1 MYSNSSVRI
10 KLLQKLSDKID
21 ILVGTEQGHPMS
33 PELFKVYILD
43 LSTDLNE
50 DLDDMRLPVLN
61 NNRIS
66 HLLYADDLALLAL
79 DDKCLQTLIKKLEN
93 FCPYWGLTANMDKT
107 AIMVF
112 NHQGRLLKCGS
123 TFVYRTESIQTTRK
137 YTYLGIV
144 FNLNG
149 SFKDALAAL
158 RQKALRSYF
167 SIKKLIDWKYLKRSS
182 IIKLINKLLVPI
194 LTYGCQIWM
203 PYTMQKH
210 LSALLEAPNK
220 THLLLS
226 NIAKH
231 PAEKV
236 YLACLIW
243 VLGVHKRT
251 SNTAVWGDCGAY
263 PLLIKNSK
271 HVFDYFYRV
280 SADDFGTSLVKDA
293 VIEQKNL
300 ALYWYITLSKAQD
313 MIALGTPNAT
323 SLTASKPG
331 AKFRTHL
338 ENCFRKHWE
347 YERKCD
353 TKLNGFYN
361 NYKAE
366 FCMEKYVVNPH
377 KKYHRSLAAI
387 RMSSHRL
394 HIETGRYN
402 GTPRNKH
409 ICRGCVT
416 DDAEIVEGFLNLP
429 ECVLQVEDEMHTLFD
444 CDYYTDVR
452 STNGLDELR
461 LAAVNYAPKC
471 SQIPV

>member
-1 MYSNSSVRI
+1 
-10 KLLQKLSDKID
+10 
-21 ILVGTEQGHPMS
+21 
-33 PELFKVYILD
+33 
-43 LSTDLNE
+43 
-50 DLDDMRLPVLN
+50 
-61 NNRIS
+61 
-66 HLLYADDLALLAL
+66 
-79 DDKCLQTLIKKLEN
+79 
-93 FCPYWGLTANMDKT
+93 
-107 AIMVF
+107 
-112 NHQGRLLKCGS
+112 
-123 TFVYRTESIQTTRK
+123 
-137 YTYLGIV
+137 
-144 FNLNG
+144 
-149 SFKDALAAL
+149 
-158 RQKALRSYF
+158 
-167 SIKKLIDWKYLKRSS
+167 
-182 IIKLINKLLVPI
+182 
-194 LTYGCQIWM
+194 M

-210 LSALLEAPNK
+210 LSALLEVPNK

-236 YLACLIW
+236 YLACLKW

-271 HVFDYFYRV
+271 QVFDYFYRA
-280 SADDFGTSLVKDA
+280 SADDFGTRLVKDA

-300 ALYWYITLSKAQD
+300 ALNWYTTLSKAQD
-313 MIALGTPNAT
+313 MIALETPNAT

-394 HIETGRYN
+394 HIEKGRYN
-402 GTPRNKH
+402 GTPRNKR

-416 DDAEIVEGFLNLP
+416 ALLRYCVTYFLL
-429 ECVLQVEDEMHTLFD
+429 CIM
-444 CDYYTDVR
+444 YR
-452 STNGLDELR
+452 
-461 LAAVNYAPKC
+461 
-471 SQIPV
+471 